1 MSGIR
6 SIRRLTLNLFSIF
19 RVNSSNILEHKYYD
33 GSAWKPSETDWEV
46 LVDYAMLD
54 LTAAPATCAWGPSRL
69 DVFAKV
75 DSSDCLLH
83 TYYDGTTW
91 KPGEDDDM
99 EVFCGVMSGA
109 AAVSWVSQ
117 FSANL

>member
-1 MSGIR
+1 
-6 SIRRLTLNLFSIF
+6 
-19 RVNSSNILEHKYYD
+19 
-33 GSAWKPSETDWEV
+33 
-46 LVDYAMLD
+46 MLD